1 MKRHS
6 QRLRDILRR
15 GLAIAVTVPMMVS
28 FAPVAF
34 AEDGAGTGNG
44 SATPSASSGLNLLA
58 SYDFSDGT
66 ATDTSGNGYNLTMN
80 GGAKVEAFG
89 DRNNN
94 QALSLRGNG
103 QYASFPDELFAKA
116 GNSFT
121 MEFAAKS
128 RHADDGNYFSFS
140 VGGSQQ
146 KYLFWYLSTK
156 STKFVISDNKWN
168 NEQGFKTSLSNNDNI
183 WHNYKLI
190 VDGETLT
197 MLRDGEL
204 VGYKANTGITMADLG
219 STAATIGKSL
229 YSGDAYWSGAIDD
242 IKIYQG
248 ADVTLPSSVTIV
260 GDGVLD
266 GALTMVENSAMKL
279 TATVSPENAISTDVT
294 WESSK
299 TSVATVGSDG
309 TVTAVGEGT
318 TTITATTKA
327 GGVSASVDVTV
338 KPLDPATVVQ
348 FDLDSAIS
356 AVNEATTENLPLIST
371 GSKYGSTITWTS
383 SNENVITGTD
393 TNYQA
398 PSVGSA
404 DPYKGAGVVT
414 RPAYGDGDAA
424 PVELTATAANADGSV
439 TKTAKVSVIV
449 KEKTREVPDEAY
461 AAVTFLSDS
470 DKTNGKTGE
479 ALYMSATEGNN
490 FFSFKEINNSNPV
503 IESYADTKGLRDP
516 YVLKSHDGDKYYM
529 IATDLKVSAQGWGQ
543 NQQYGS
549 LKVEVWESKDMVNW
563 TRTNAADGDTG
574 IKINVDNAG
583 MTWAPEAYWDDSLGA
598 YVVFFSSRMYTDD
611 TRSTAVTSTNT
622 GYAYNVLLYCITR
635 DFKTFTEP
643 VMWQDTNYSRIDSTV
658 IKVGD
663 YYYRFTKNEESGAA
677 GSYITNGKS
686 TFLER
691 SKVLTATTE
700 EASPDTDPETGWQ
713 LLDQRILPFEG
724 PEAIKLNAG
733 DKYQNEAGDAMVIMA
748 DSGGYQPYM
757 TSESAL
763 LSCDWN
769 NRLSQTDGWH
779 TQKDQNAGV
788 SGYVYA
794 NGMPTPT
801 RHGAFVNV
809 PAAIAENMHRWTT
822 ANPTTPDATDS
833 TTKLERGRDT
843 LTATV
848 TAKDGGN
855 VAGSV
860 VFTAGD
866 WTETVKLNADGV
878 ATVTAPEGAL
888 GKVSKI
894 TAAYGGYTDNLVNVS
909 DDAIEQTPDPDPTPD
924 PTPDPDPTPAPTT
937 KPGTT
942 TTKKTAKKA
951 AVVVNTGA
959 NVKGI
964 ALVAAILAIGG
975 ALAVLRRWKAAR

>member
-266 GALTMVENSAMKL
+266 GALTMVENSATKL

-309 TVTAVGEGT
+309 TVTAVTCRARMDGERVGLDAELAGT
-318 TTITATTKA
+318 LTSCSLIVLSAVLTTLGWYQKLAAKA
-327 GGVSASVDVTV
+327 GAGSLVPITGFANAVVSA
-338 KPLDPATVVQ
+338 
-348 FDLDSAIS
+348 AIEFK
-356 AVNEATTENLPLIST
+356 AEGRV
-371 GSKYGSTITWTS
+371 
-383 SNENVITGTD
+383 TGT
-393 TNYQA
+393 
-398 PSVGSA
+398 
-404 DPYKGAGVVT
+404 GAKMFLIAG
-414 RPAYGDGDAA
+414 P
-424 PVELTATAANADGSV
+424 
-439 TKTAKVSVIV
+439 VIV
-449 KEKTREVPDEAY
+449 
-461 AAVTFLSDS
+461 
-470 DKTNGKTGE
+470 
-479 ALYMSATEGNN
+479 
-490 FFSFKEINNSNPV
+490 
-503 IESYADTKGLRDP
+503 
-516 YVLKSHDGDKYYM
+516 
-529 IATDLKVSAQGWGQ
+529 
-543 NQQYGS
+543 YG
-549 LKVEVWESKDMVNW
+549 
-563 TRTNAADGDTG
+563 
-574 IKINVDNAG
+574 
-583 MTWAPEAYWDDSLGA
+583 
-598 YVVFFSSRMYTDD
+598 
-611 TRSTAVTSTNT
+611 
-622 GYAYNVLLYCITR
+622 
-635 DFKTFTEP
+635 
-643 VMWQDTNYSRIDSTV
+643 
-658 IKVGD
+658 
-663 YYYRFTKNEESGAA
+663 
-677 GSYITNGKS
+677 
-686 TFLER
+686 
-691 SKVLTATTE
+691 
-700 EASPDTDPETGWQ
+700 
-713 LLDQRILPFEG
+713 
-724 PEAIKLNAG
+724 
-733 DKYQNEAGDAMVIMA
+733 
-748 DSGGYQPYM
+748 
-757 TSESAL
+757 
-763 LSCDWN
+763 
-769 NRLSQTDGWH
+769 
-779 TQKDQNAGV
+779 
-788 SGYVYA
+788 
-794 NGMPTPT
+794 
-801 RHGAFVNV
+801 
-809 PAAIAENMHRWTT
+809 
-822 ANPTTPDATDS
+822 
-833 TTKLERGRDT
+833 T
-843 LTATV
+843 L
-848 TAKDGGN
+848 
-855 VAGSV
+855 
-860 VFTAGD
+860 
-866 WTETVKLNADGV
+866 
-878 ATVTAPEGAL
+878 
-888 GKVSKI
+888 
-894 TAAYGGYTDNLVNVS
+894 
-909 DDAIEQTPDPDPTPD
+909 
-924 PTPDPDPTPAPTT
+924 
-937 KPGTT
+937 
-942 TTKKTAKKA
+942 A
-951 AVVVNTGA
+951 AVVY
-959 NVKGI
+959 
-964 ALVAAILAIGG
+964 GG
-975 ALAVLRRWKAAR
+975 VLWLLGG